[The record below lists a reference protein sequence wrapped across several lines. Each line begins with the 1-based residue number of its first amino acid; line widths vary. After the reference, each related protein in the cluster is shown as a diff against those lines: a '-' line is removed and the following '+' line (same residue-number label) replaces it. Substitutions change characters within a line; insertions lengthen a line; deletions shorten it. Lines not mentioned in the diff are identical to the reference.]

1 MLPSRRSPFF
11 YVGDK
16 FKLLDQLLPLFP
28 EKIDRYFEPFLG
40 GGSVAMN
47 VSAKSFVLSDQLGP
61 LIEIHRSFSNFKS
74 PEALLQK
81 LEELCK
87 SYDLKASY
95 FGDEVEKDLKK
106 AHPKTYFA
114 VRNREAFNR
123 ARSHFNSSLERDPL
137 LLYLLVIF
145 GFNRLMR
152 FNASGEFN
160 VPVGNVDFNAN
171 TASALA
177 NYIEWNSKS
186 SPVFAVT
193 DYKTALSGNI
203 GRNDFVYVD
212 PPYLIAE
219 AEYNKTWGEE
229 QELELL
235 AVLDGLSEAGVRW
248 ALSNALVY
256 RGRENT
262 ILKKWAS
269 NYSVHKLKAS
279 YLNYHNNVDKISGE
293 VVVTNYA

>member
-1 MLPSRRSPFF
+1 MALSRRSPFF

-28 EKIDRYFEPFLG
+28 ENIDRYFEPFLG

-47 VSAKSFVLSDQLGP
+47 VSANSLVLSDQLEP
-61 LIEIHRSFSNFKS
+61 LIKIHRSFSNFNS

-81 LEELCK
+81 LEALCK
-87 SYDLKASY
+87 THNLQASY
-95 FGDEVEKDLKK
+95 FGDEVEKGLKI

-114 VRNREAFNR
+114 QRNREAFSK
-123 ARSHFNSSLERDPL
+123 ARSHFNKSLDRDPL

-152 FNASGEFN
+152 FNSSGDFN

-177 NYIEWNSKS
+177 NYVEWNLAA
-186 SPVFAVT
+186 SPVFSVA
-193 DYKTALSGNI
+193 DYKTALSGDI
-203 GRNDFVYVD
+203 SRDDFVYVD

-219 AEYNKTWGEE
+219 AEYNKTWGDER
-229 QELELL
+229 ELELL

-248 ALSNALVY
+248 ALSNTLVY

-262 ILKKWAS
+262 HLKKWAS
-269 NYSVHKLKAS
+269 NYNVHQLKAS

>member
-1 MLPSRRSPFF
+1 MVASRRSPFF

-28 EKIDRYFEPFLG
+28 EKIERYFEPFLG

-47 VSAKSFVLSDQLGP
+47 VSAKSFLLSDQLEP
-61 LIEIHRSFSNFKS
+61 LIDIHRRFATFKS
-74 PEALLQK
+74 PEELLQK

-87 SYDLKASY
+87 ANKLQASY
-95 FGDEVEKDLKK
+95 FGDEVEKDLKT

-114 VRNREAFNR
+114 VRNREAFNT
-123 ARSHFNSSLERDPL
+123 ARSQFNNSLERDPL

-145 GFNRLMR
+145 GFNRLLR

-177 NYIEWNSKS
+177 NYIEWSSAN
-186 SPVFAVT
+186 SPVFSAA
-193 DYKTALSGNI
+193 DYKTALSTARGK
-203 GRNDFVYVD
+203 NDFVYVD

-235 AVLDGLSEAGVRW
+235 AVLDDLSEAGVRW

-262 ILKKWAS
+262 HLKKWAS
-269 NYSVHKLKAS
+269 KYNVHRLKAS